1 MIIVGPS
8 NTISAPGLVFLF
20 IVLVA
25 HRCVGVRLSG

>member
-8 NTISAPGLVFLF
+8 NTISALNLVFLF

-25 HRCVGVRLSG
+25 RRCVGVRLSG